1 MYLSLTRCVSSLIEF
16 INSFTS
22 QQSHCQDTRK
32 ERVTDFTQLKSG
44 DHISF
49 FNVALS
55 YSYHGIIRAVHNNY
69 LLVIHYYNTIENVWD
84 SLIQGALY
92 LAKVIQSEWNVRVND
107 DNEQIYIHYY
117 DNNKCYSNEDTLERA
132 INYIGK
138 SGYSLVGNNSEH
150 WARWCRSGDTYS
162 RQVIKFHNL
171 IKDKAATL
179 LIMDPSALIV
189 RDVAIVGT
197 QGLGS
202 FLGAIGSGVI
212 FTAVTSISTFINIKK
227 KQNQQRKGDLSEI
240 AFKKYVVRRIA
251 STSATVSDCFTCK

>member
-1 MYLSLTRCVSSLIEF
+1 
-16 INSFTS
+16 
-22 QQSHCQDTRK
+22 
-32 ERVTDFTQLKSG
+32 LKPG

-55 YSYHGIIRAVHNNY
+55 YSYHGIIRVVHDHY
-69 LLVIHYYNTIENVWD
+69 LLVIHYYNTIENIWN
-84 SLIQGALY
+84 SLIQGSLY
-92 LAKVIQSEWNVRVND
+92 LTKVIQSEWHVRIHN
-107 DNEQIYIHYY
+107 DNEQIYLHYY
-117 DNNKCYSNEDTLERA
+117 DHTKCHSNEETLERA

-138 SGYSLVGNNSEH
+138 SGYSLVGNSSEH

-162 RQVIKFHNL
+162 HQVIKFHNL

-179 LIMDPSALIV
+179 LIMDPCALIIK
-189 RDVAIVGT
+189 DVAIVGT

-212 FTAVTSISTFINIKK
+212 FTAVASISTFINIKK
-227 KQNQQRKGDLSEI
+227 KLNQKRKGELSEI

-251 STSATVSDCFTCK
+251 STSGTVSDCFTDK